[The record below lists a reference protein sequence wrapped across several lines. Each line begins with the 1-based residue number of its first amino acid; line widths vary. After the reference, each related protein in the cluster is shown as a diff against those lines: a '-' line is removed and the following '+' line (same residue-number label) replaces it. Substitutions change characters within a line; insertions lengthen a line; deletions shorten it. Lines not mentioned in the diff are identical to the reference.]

1 MPGVCTW
8 RDPGPLPA
16 APLAGLPAV
25 AGVRAGWLDA
35 KVDVHTRGGVLSIE
49 WAGALDPNGHVF
61 MTGPAETAF
70 EGEIE
75 L

>member
-1 MPGVCTW
+1 MALAALGWLAAPVAADE
-8 RDPGPLPA
+8 RDP
-16 APLAGLPAV
+16 
-25 AGVRAGWLDA
+25 RAGWLDA

-61 MTGPAETAF
+61 MTGPAETSF